1 MNIGDQVFEKFL
13 LTLRQETKDIIAI
26 ANTNG
31 GDYPDMK
38 AIPNDE
44 LRTAVDEYHR
54 RNKKALKQQLGVNC
68 KAVPN
73 RKRWA
78 IVAI

>member
-44 LRTAVDEYHR
+44 RMAFIHSHR
-54 RNKKALKQQLGVNC
+54 LYARV
-68 KAVPN
+68 
-73 RKRWA
+73 
-78 IVAI
+78 